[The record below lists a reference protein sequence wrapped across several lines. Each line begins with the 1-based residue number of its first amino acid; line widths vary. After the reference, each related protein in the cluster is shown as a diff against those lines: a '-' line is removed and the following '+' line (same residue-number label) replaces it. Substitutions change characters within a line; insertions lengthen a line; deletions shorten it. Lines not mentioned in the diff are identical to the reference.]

1 MEIRRKGGKMIPRA
15 KRKKGKQ
22 YDKRDYKKVAE
33 ANRLCL
39 AIMVQTLKALKVRKT
54 RIKMILYEIRY
65 DFLNYEIWSVFKDV
79 ADKTGCDVREV
90 F

>member
-1 MEIRRKGGKMIPRA
+1 
-15 KRKKGKQ
+15 
-22 YDKRDYKKVAE
+22 
-33 ANRLCL
+33 
-39 AIMVQTLKALKVRKT
+39 
-54 RIKMILYEIRY
+54 MILYEIRY